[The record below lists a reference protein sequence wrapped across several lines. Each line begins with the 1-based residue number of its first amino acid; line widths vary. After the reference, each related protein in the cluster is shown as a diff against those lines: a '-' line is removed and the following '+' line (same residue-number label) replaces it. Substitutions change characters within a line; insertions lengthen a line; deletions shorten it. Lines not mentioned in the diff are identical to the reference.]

1 MEALGLSLSD
11 LFTREDHPPMAFA
24 MKEFAARRRRQ
35 SELEK
40 ARLVIAL
47 AESDRQ
53 RGLKQSLEDRKRE
66 LEAVR
71 VLALAGVEYDPE
83 IVLMGVQSE
92 VSG

>member
-1 MEALGLSLSD
+1 
-11 LFTREDHPPMAFA
+11 MAFA
-24 MKEFAARRRRQ
+24 QKEFAARRRRE

-66 LEAVR
+66 LEAVK

-83 IVLMGVQSE
+83 IVLMNVRI
-92 VSG
+92 